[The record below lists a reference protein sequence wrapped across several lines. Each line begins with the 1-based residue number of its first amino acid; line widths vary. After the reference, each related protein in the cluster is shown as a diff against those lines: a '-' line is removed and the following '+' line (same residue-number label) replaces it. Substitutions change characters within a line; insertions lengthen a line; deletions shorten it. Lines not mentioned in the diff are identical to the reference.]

1 MTEEELQVY
10 YDKFPVILRGKLKN
24 RLLRFPGNTKF
35 VYEPIEAYRVVV
47 RAKDDK
53 HALDMEDMKSYYER
67 GKRLPGVQVIDET
80 DPLYYAVSLF
90 ESMEALKQSFNFPRP
105 NKKMAHGY
113 VYEEGG
119 PCLRGVTGHISWWLF
134 ENVDLRDFEIMEE

>member
-1 MTEEELQVY
+1 MTEAELQAY
-10 YDKFPVILRGKLKN
+10 YDKFPIVLKD
-24 RLLRFPGNTKF
+24 RLKRKQVCFPNDTEF
-35 VYEPIEAYRVVV
+35 VYKPIEAYRVVV

-67 GKRLPGVQVIDET
+67 GKRLPGVKVMDET

-90 ESMEALKQSFNFPRP
+90 ESTEALKQSFNFPRP

-113 VYEEGG
+113 VYDEGG
-119 PCLRGVTGHISWWLF
+119 PCLRGVNGHISWWLF
-134 ENVDLRDFEIMEE
+134 EGVDLSEFEIMEG